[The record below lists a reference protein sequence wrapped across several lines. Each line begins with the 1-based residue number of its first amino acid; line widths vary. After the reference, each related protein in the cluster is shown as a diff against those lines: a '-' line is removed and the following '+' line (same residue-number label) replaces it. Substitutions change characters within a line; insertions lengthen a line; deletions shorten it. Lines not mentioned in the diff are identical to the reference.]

1 MTVPGKTSL
10 LHPSISCGS
19 MRRPMSAAIN
29 NQQNQTSPPSL
40 TGLAWHL
47 ATMARSG
54 QLHVWICPD
63 LRSYRQ
69 LSEEVAFLLQ
79 DQPELLWRFPA
90 WEVLPYDR
98 VSPHHGIVGERF
110 ATLGRLLNTPAP
122 TGLLLTALPAWLQ
135 RIAPPETV
143 AAHVW
148 QLKINMPLDITG
160 LKTRLAEAGMITA
173 ERVLAP
179 GEFAARGG
187 LFDIWPA
194 TEATP
199 LRIDLFGDDIESIR
213 RFDPETQRSGESL
226 DVFTSVP
233 VREVILD
240 KRGRDTFAAAFRARF
255 PQLRTHPMLTAVQT
269 GRPHPGIEALLP
281 LAYTQTARL
290 YDYLPEH
297 CHIHADRD
305 IETRKRS
312 FFEQVRAQFEMV
324 RASAE
329 PSISPQELYAVE
341 TAVGASPMPKTGIP
355 KTVPA
360 PALSDFSDRAHP
372 VQAMRT
378 LLKKKLNAGWK
389 LHLIAHGLGQQERM
403 IEVCADITDVA
414 VCPSLA
420 DCTDQP
426 LSSTIGY
433 LDSGFSVPAQ
443 KLLFLTGRE
452 LLGQHL
458 PRKRSRSTTVLHA
471 DIFTSLA
478 ELNPGDPVVH
488 EDHGIG
494 RYQGLESL
502 GDEGDIADFI
512 KIEYADNTHV
522 FVPVEE
528 LARLHRYTGEESPRL
543 NKLGSEKWKRTRER
557 VKRDLLAMAH
567 ELIEV
572 EAARSGNTRTPY
584 PIQGALMQAYEEFA
598 ARFPYEETDDQV
610 ESIDAI
616 MRDLASDKPMDRV
629 ICGDVGFGKT
639 EVAMRAA
646 FIVAESGRQ
655 VAVLTPT
662 TVLANQHY
670 ASFSERFSGTSLNV
684 ELISR
689 LQGKKDTDRIIH
701 ELASGDTRIL
711 VGTHRLLSE
720 QFKFADLGLV
730 IVDEEQRFGVK
741 HKQKLKAL
749 HSSVDLLTLTATPI
763 PRTLHQTLSG
773 LRTVSIISTPPAE
786 REAIRTMVSSFDPHI
801 AAEAIRRELYR
812 GGQVYYLHNHVKSIE
827 RIAARLREDVPEAEI
842 GIAHGQMSPAELDRQ
857 MMAFYEG
864 RLHLLVCT
872 TIVESGLD
880 VPNANTLI
888 VERADLLGLS
898 QLHQIRGRV
907 GRSHRQAYAYLF
919 TPDARAMTA
928 DARERLQAIAEHTE
942 LGAGFL
948 LARQDMEIRGAGNLL
963 GAEQSGRIEEIGL
976 DMYMDMLATAVAEA
990 HGEHIKAK
998 HAVDIH
1004 LGINTILPPNYI
1016 PQTGERLNL
1025 YRRISRAENDAQ
1037 ITLLFE
1043 EMTDRFGRMPNEARF
1058 CLEQQRIH
1066 WRASELALAAIKDS
1080 AQGMRL
1086 HFTAESQID
1095 PGKMLLRVQQE
1106 PNRFRLTPDGN
1117 LTLLH
1122 RSDDKREQLKG
1133 CITFLDE
1140 LLKT

>member
-1 MTVPGKTSL
+1 
-10 LHPSISCGS
+10 
-19 MRRPMSAAIN
+19 MSTATN
-29 NQQNQTSPPSL
+29 NQQNQTSQHSL
-40 TGLAWHL
+40 SGLAWHL
-47 ATMARSG
+47 ANMARSNR
-54 QLHVWICPD
+54 LHVWICPD

-69 LSEEVAFLLQ
+69 LTEEIAFFLQ

-98 VSPHHGIVGERF
+98 VSPYHGIVGERF
-110 ATLGRLLNTPAP
+110 STLGRLLNTPEP
-122 TGLLLTALPAWLQ
+122 KGLVLTALPAWLQ

-148 QLKINMPLDITG
+148 QLKINMPLDIIG
-160 LKTRLAEAGMITA
+160 LKTRLAEAGMMTA

-194 TEATP
+194 TEDTP

-213 RFDPETQRSGESL
+213 RFDPVTQRSGENL
-226 DVFTSVP
+226 DAFTSVP

-240 KRGRDTFAAAFRARF
+240 KPGRDTFIAAFRARF
-255 PQLRTHPMLTAVQT
+255 PQLRTHPILAAVQA
-269 GRPHPGIEALLP
+269 GRPHPGIEALMP
-281 LAYTQTARL
+281 LTYTQTARL
-290 YDYLPEH
+290 FDYLPEN
-297 CHIHADRD
+297 CNIHADRD
-305 IETRKRS
+305 IETHRQN
-312 FFEQVRAQFEMV
+312 FAEQVRAQFEMV
-324 RASAE
+324 RASSE

-341 TAVGASPMPKTGIP
+341 TAINATPLPKTG
-355 KTVPA
+355 VPEATAA
-360 PALSDFSDRAHP
+360 PALNDFTDRTHP
-372 VQAMRT
+372 VQAMHT

-389 LHLIAHGLGQQERM
+389 LNLIAHGLGQQERM
-403 IEVCADITDVA
+403 IEACADIADVA
-414 VCPSLA
+414 VCPSLV
-420 DCTDQP
+420 DCAGLP

-433 LDSGFSVPAQ
+433 LDSGFAIPAQ

-458 PRKRSRSTTVLHA
+458 PRKRSRNTTVLRA
-471 DIFTSLA
+471 DVFTSLT

-502 GDEGDIADFI
+502 GDENETADFI
-512 KIEYADNTHV
+512 KIEYADKTHV
-522 FVPVEE
+522 FIPVEE
-528 LARLHRYTGEESPRL
+528 LARLHRYTGDESPRL

-557 VKRDLLAMAH
+557 VKRDLLSMAH

-572 EAARSGNTRTPY
+572 EAARSGNTRPPY

-598 ARFPYEETDDQV
+598 ARFPFEETDDQA
-610 ESIDAI
+610 ESIDAV

-646 FIVAESGRQ
+646 FIVAASGRQ

-670 ASFSERFSGTSLNV
+670 ASFSERFSGTDLNV
-684 ELISR
+684 ALISR
-689 LQGKKDTDRIIH
+689 LQGKKDTDRIVR
-701 ELASGDTRIL
+701 ELAGGDTRII

-741 HKQKLKAL
+741 HKQKLKTL

-812 GGQVYYLHNHVKSIE
+812 GGQIYYLHNHVKSIE

-919 TPDARAMTA
+919 TPDPRAMTA

-990 HGEHIKAK
+990 RGEHVKPKQI
-998 HAVDIH
+998 VDVH
-1004 LGINTILPPNYI
+1004 LGINAILPPDYV

-1025 YRRISRAENDAQ
+1025 YRRISQAEGDAQ

-1043 EMTDRFGRMPNEARF
+1043 EMTDRFGHMPDEAKF
-1058 CLEQQRIH
+1058 CLEQQRIR
-1066 WRASELALAAIKDS
+1066 WRASELRLAAIKETK
-1080 AQGMRL
+1080 QGMHI
-1086 HFTAESQID
+1086 HFTAESRID
-1095 PGKMLLRVQQE
+1095 PGHMMIRVQKE

-1122 RSDDKREQLKG
+1122 ASDDKREQLKA
-1133 CITFLDE
+1133 CIAFLDE
-1140 LLKT
+1140 LLKG